1 MTVHAP
7 CLALPRWRA
16 LCSSLPQHGL
26 RVSAVMGFALMVLAL
41 LISAPVAARPKAD
54 ATPAGP
60 PSIRTGSA
68 PATALPAAVLQALQQ
83 AQVPPQAL
91 GVMVVPVAT
100 PEAPRLQW
108 QVDAPFNPASVMK
121 LFTTYAGLSLLG
133 PDYRWRTRVLAEGPV
148 VAGTLQGTLY
158 VQGSGDPHLVLED
171 VQAMM
176 TRLRQLGIER
186 LAGNVVLDRQVF
198 ELAAPTE
205 AFDDEPLRPY
215 NVRPDG
221 LLMNFHSVIYRF
233 EPDVARGRARVSV
246 EPPLAGLQVPADVPL
261 QGGPCQDWRGQLQA
275 DFSVATAP
283 RFAGRYP
290 EACGTLDWPVAFP
303 DPASYAARMLQAL
316 WQQAGGQWQGTVRQ
330 GHTPETARL
339 LIEQVS
345 GPLAEQI
352 AHINKFSNNV
362 MAQQL
367 FLTLSSAMGAPGRFE
382 ASRRRV
388 QRWWQDEMPGIEAP
402 VLDNGSGLSR
412 QERSS
417 PRSLM
422 ALLLK
427 ARQGPLAEPF
437 MASLSVA
444 GVDGTASRMR
454 ERLPGSPLLGK
465 AWLKTGSLRD
475 VASVAGYVQDAS
487 GQLHAVVAIIHHDKA
502 PRARAALDALLE
514 WVARTPTGPAARR
527 Q

>member
-1 MTVHAP
+1 MIAHTTLLGPALRQALLPPIFRSSLGALCAALALGTGLGCGSVSARQRHAEHAP
-7 CLALPRWRA
+7 PNVR
-16 LCSSLPQHGL
+16 
-26 RVSAVMGFALMVLAL
+26 
-41 LISAPVAARPKAD
+41 PVPM
-54 ATPAGP
+54 
-60 PSIRTGSA
+60 
-68 PATALPAAVLQALQQ
+68 ATASATGLPAAVLQALNQ

-91 GVMVVPVAT
+91 GVMVVPVT
-100 PEAPRLQW
+100 SPNLPLLLW
-108 QVDAPFNPASVMK
+108 QADTAVNPASVMK

-133 PDYRWRTRVLAEGPV
+133 PDYRWRTRVLAEGPLE
-148 VAGTLQGTLY
+148 AGTLQGPLY
-158 VQGSGDPHLVLED
+158 VQGGGDPHLVLED
-171 VQAMM
+171 VQALLG
-176 TRLRQLGIER
+176 RLRQLGIER
-186 LAGNVVLDRQVF
+186 VAGDLVLDRGVF
-198 ELAAPTE
+198 ELPNRTE

-215 NVRPDG
+215 NVAPDG
-221 LLMNFHSVIYRF
+221 LLLNFHSVIYRF
-233 EPDVARGRARVSV
+233 EPDAATGRARLST
-246 EPPLAGLQVPADVPL
+246 EPPLAGLQLQNDVPL
-261 QGGPCQDWRGQLQA
+261 QSGPCQDWRGQLKA
-275 DFSVATAP
+275 DFSVASAP

-290 EACGTLDWPVAFP
+290 EACGTLEWPVAFA
-303 DPASYAARMLQAL
+303 DPASYAGRMWQAL
-316 WQQAGGQWQGTVRQ
+316 WQQTGGQWQGTVRSDR
-330 GHTPETARL
+330 TPASARL
-339 LIEQVS
+339 LAEQMS
-345 GPLAEQI
+345 QPLSEQI
-352 AHINKFSNNV
+352 AYINKFSNNV

-367 FLTLSSAMGAPGRFE
+367 LLTLSSAMGAPGRFE

-437 MASLSVA
+437 TASLSVA

-514 WVARTPTGPAARR
+514 WVACTPTGPAARR